1 MDMTQA
7 DSVVYTS
14 ETESTDKT
22 NSPSK
27 FSNSTYS
34 IISKVA
40 YLIGVPVKIFENEH
54 EPPKMEQY
62 EELSKNKN
70 ARIIRNLCMLRTAI
84 ELNFSK
90 LNKEIHY
97 NLKNLH
103 SFPEL
108 IPQECIKQLSD
119 DGISIIKAN
128 RKLNDYIIDING
140 HIANRINNC
149 KDIFPIW
156 LKWDYIRDLFI
167 MPNGAKE
174 SGIKTAANEYYANKS
189 RYPYQVYI
197 NWYSNCGN
205 ILYNDKKFATALYEA
220 HEDRFDDISK
230 VSDASDHAKESIYDF
245 LSNSQRTVIMVD
257 CENSDAV
264 KLYATLNNLNQK
276 TLLGK
281 IYKIILCDDHH
292 TTNLW
297 DRIEQFTDIPVE
309 HKEIARITDRKSIV
323 DQALCVIA
331 CQEHFQ
337 NQVDSI
343 ILFGSDSDYW
353 GLYGLLKTV
362 KYFVMV
368 ESGKFGTD
376 NKNALI
382 EADIPYCYID
392 NFCTGNSYQFKLNA
406 MVQEVNRVL
415 DEALHLN
422 VHDMLREVYNIT
434 RIDMTEAEQ
443 KQFYNRYIKQMK
455 LVIDDNG
462 DVYIALGQ

>member
-90 LNKEIHY
+90 LNKEIYY

-174 SGIKTAANEYYANKS
+174 SGIKTAANEYYAN
-189 RYPYQVYI
+189 
-197 NWYSNCGN
+197 
-205 ILYNDKKFATALYEA
+205 
-220 HEDRFDDISK
+220 
-230 VSDASDHAKESIYDF
+230 
-245 LSNSQRTVIMVD
+245 
-257 CENSDAV
+257 
-264 KLYATLNNLNQK
+264 
-276 TLLGK
+276 
-281 IYKIILCDDHH
+281 
-292 TTNLW
+292 
-297 DRIEQFTDIPVE
+297 
-309 HKEIARITDRKSIV
+309 
-323 DQALCVIA
+323 
-331 CQEHFQ
+331 
-337 NQVDSI
+337 
-343 ILFGSDSDYW
+343 
-353 GLYGLLKTV
+353 
-362 KYFVMV
+362 
-368 ESGKFGTD
+368 
-376 NKNALI
+376 
-382 EADIPYCYID
+382 
-392 NFCTGNSYQFKLNA
+392 
-406 MVQEVNRVL
+406 
-415 DEALHLN
+415 
-422 VHDMLREVYNIT
+422 
-434 RIDMTEAEQ
+434 
-443 KQFYNRYIKQMK
+443 
-455 LVIDDNG
+455 
-462 DVYIALGQ
+462 